1 MKNYARKDHP
11 SKERNADIEQQIPM
25 SLEDYQQ
32 QQQQRINRNN
42 YVNNRPSVPVTQ
54 PPSRGYTDINKLKMN
69 SNPQIDQTPIYVPP
83 FLINNNN
90 SRANRHNNHNAPLDY
105 LPWSV
110 ANIFICVIIA
120 LPALFF
126 SVQTRDMKK
135 IGNIKK
141 AKVNS
146 RRSLVLN
153 IIASIIGL
161 TTILAA
167 IILRFAL
174 YQLFV
179 NNDVKSQNVPLMAG

>member
-1 MKNYARKDHP
+1 
-11 SKERNADIEQQIPM
+11 
-25 SLEDYQQ
+25 
-32 QQQQRINRNN
+32 
-42 YVNNRPSVPVTQ
+42 
-54 PPSRGYTDINKLKMN
+54 
-69 SNPQIDQTPIYVPP
+69 
-83 FLINNNN
+83 
-90 SRANRHNNHNAPLDY
+90 
-105 LPWSV
+105 
-110 ANIFICVIIA
+110 
-120 LPALFF
+120 
-126 SVQTRDMKK
+126 MKK